1 MCQLNDVI
9 IQYIHNNVNL
19 FVLMIT
25 TKIDIVII
33 IAMHVHVYTKIKI
46 YCFFFSYRENKS
58 KFLENV
64 VFFFKTTCFKL
75 SVINEQKLNLHFF
88 NNVYI

>member
-46 YCFFFSYRENKS
+46 YCFFFPIERINRN
-58 KFLENV
+58 FLKML
-64 VFFFKTTCFKL
+64 FFFLKQRVSSFLLLTNK
-75 SVINEQKLNLHFF
+75 N
-88 NNVYI
+88 